1 MKIMTFNVQHF
12 LDYKNQVI
20 DFELFAGYIKKQ
32 DADFCGLNEVRGEG
46 PLKGY
51 TDQINTVAD
60 KIGCERYF
68 GEAIKVMGTSPYGN
82 AFVTKHKIKSV
93 STIKIPSPVIR
104 LERASYES
112 RCVIR
117 SVVEIDGRDIMFLV
131 CHMGLAK
138 SERKR
143 AVNAIC
149 RILDESD
156 LPCILM
162 GDFNTTP
169 DNGVLEPI
177 YARLEDTDACVV
189 NKGHAT
195 YPSDSP
201 RDKIDYMFFRG
212 LTCKK
217 CVTLID
223 VVSDHLPI
231 VAEFEFCP

>member
-12 LDYKNQVI
+12 FDYKNKYI
-20 DFELFAGYIKKQ
+20 DIDRFADYIREQ
-32 DADFCGLNEVRGEG
+32 NVDFCGLNEVRGQG
-46 PLKGY
+46 HLKDY
-51 TDQINTVAD
+51 TDQTGYL
-60 KIGCERYF
+60 IGKLGMNGYF
-68 GEAIKVMGTSPYGN
+68 GEAIKVGGLSPYGN
-82 AFVTKHKIKSV
+82 AFVTPHRIRSAE
-93 STIKIPSPVIR
+93 TIKIPSPVIR
-104 LERASYES
+104 LERVTHES
-112 RCVIR
+112 RCVIKT
-117 SVVEIDGRDIMFLV
+117 VIEIENTDIMLLV

-138 SERKR
+138 AERKR
-143 AVNAIC
+143 AVSTIC
-149 RILDESD
+149 RILDEND
-156 LPCILM
+156 MPCILM

-177 YARLEDTDACVV
+177 YSRLEDTDGCAV

-212 LTCKK
+212 ITCKK
-217 CVTLID
+217 CVTLTD